1 MDHLTDPVGRALVEL
16 SRTLARDGHRFV
28 TPTPLTHQR
37 WLDARPGKHAESLRE
52 AFGWNLPFA
61 LELLPEPL
69 RELLPAAGV
78 VARSGGLW
86 RSEVRVSSLAGCLF
100 VHSAFPTTEP
110 DAVFFGPDTY
120 RFASFLERELSARP
134 PRPGA
139 RLLDVG
145 CGSGAGGLV
154 AQRHMKRP
162 TLVMNDINPLA
173 LRHTAV
179 NAAAAEVDVEL
190 CLGDAL
196 TSTTGDFDVI
206 VCNPPY
212 LTDDSERVYRHGGD
226 RLGRAL
232 ALRIAEESLGRLTS
246 GGRLLL
252 YTGVAII
259 DGRDPFLE
267 ELTPALETSGSTWT
281 YREIDPDVF
290 GEELEHGAYVVAD
303 RIAAV
308 ELAATRT

>member
-1 MDHLTDPVGRALVEL
+1 MEHPHDATDRALVEL
-16 SRTLARDGHRFV
+16 LRTLERSGYRFV

-37 WLDARPGKHAESLRE
+37 WLGARPNKQATSLRE
-52 AFGWNLPFA
+52 AFGWNLPFE
-61 LELLPEPL
+61 LSLLPEPL

-78 VARSGGLW
+78 VSRSGEQW
-86 RSEVRVSSLAGCLF
+86 RSEVRVSSLSERLY
-100 VHSAFPTTEP
+100 VHSAFPTTQAE
-110 DAVFFGPDTY
+110 AVFFGPDTY
-120 RFASFLERELSARP
+120 RFASFLERELAARP
-134 PRPGA
+134 PRAGA

-154 AQRHMKRP
+154 AAP
-162 TLVMNDINPLA
+162 YITGPSIVMNDINPLA

-179 NAAAAEVDVEL
+179 NAAAAGVDVEL
-190 CLGDAL
+190 RLGDAL
-196 TSTTGDFDVI
+196 ASTTGDFDVI

-212 LTDDSERVYRHGGD
+212 LTDDSARVYRHGGD

-232 ALRIAEESLGRLTS
+232 ALRIAEESLARLAP

-252 YTGVAII
+252 YTGVAIV
-259 DGRDPFLE
+259 DGYDPFIE
-267 ELTPALETSGSTWT
+267 ELAPALEAARCTWT

-290 GEELEHGAYVVAD
+290 GEELERATYVIAD

-308 ELAATRT
+308 ELAAERP

>member
-1 MDHLTDPVGRALVEL
+1 MEPLTDPTDIALVEL
-16 SRTLARDGHRFV
+16 SCALAREGHRFV

-37 WLDARPGKHAESLRE
+37 WLTARPGKRAESLRE
-52 AFGWNLPFA
+52 AFGWNLPFE

-69 RELLPAAGV
+69 RERLPAAGV
-78 VARSGGLW
+78 VSRDGALW
-86 RSEVRVSSLAGCLF
+86 RSEVRVSSLAGRLF
-100 VHSAFPTTEP
+100 VHSSFPTTEAE
-110 DAVFFGPDTY
+110 AVFFGPDTY

-139 RLLDVG
+139 RVLDVG

-154 AQRHMKRP
+154 AERHMTRP
-162 TLVMNDINPLA
+162 TIVMNDINPLA
-173 LRHTAV
+173 LRYTAV
-179 NAAAAEVDVEL
+179 NAAAAGVDVQL

-196 TSTTGDFDVI
+196 ASTKGDFDVI

-232 ALRIAEESLGRLTS
+232 ALRIAEESLGRLPP

-259 DGRDPFLE
+259 DGRDPFIE
-267 ELTPALETSGSTWT
+267 ELAPALETSGCTWT

-290 GEELEHGAYVVAD
+290 GEELERGAYVIAD

-308 ELAATRT
+308 ELVAMRE

>member
-1 MDHLTDPVGRALVEL
+1 MHAHADIDRALL
-16 SRTLARDGHRFV
+16 GLLQQLQRDGYRFV

-37 WLDARPGKHAESLRE
+37 WLAARAGKQAASLRE
-52 AFGWNLPFA
+52 AFGWNLPFQ
-61 LELLPEPL
+61 LSLLPEPL
-69 RELLPAAGV
+69 RETLPAAGLV
-78 VARSGGLW
+78 TKRGDAW
-86 RSEVRVSSLAGCLF
+86 RSEVRVSSLSGRLF
-100 VHSAFPTTEP
+100 AHSAFPTTHAE
-110 DAVFFGPDTY
+110 AVFFGPDTY

-154 AQRHMKRP
+154 AERHMTRP
-162 TLVMNDINPLA
+162 VIVMNDINPVA
-173 LRHTAV
+173 LGHTAV
-179 NAAAAEVDVEL
+179 NAAAAGVDVEL
-190 CLGDAL
+190 RLGDAL
-196 TSTTGDFDVI
+196 ASTSGDFDVI

-232 ALRIAEESLGRLTS
+232 ALRIAEESLGRLAP

-252 YTGVAII
+252 YTGVAIV
-259 DGRDPFLE
+259 DGRDPFIE
-267 ELTPALETSGSTWT
+267 ELAPALEASGCTWT

-290 GEELEHGAYVVAD
+290 GEELERGAYTIAD

-308 ELAATRT
+308 ELAATRA

>member
-1 MDHLTDPVGRALVEL
+1 
-16 SRTLARDGHRFV
+16 V

-37 WLDARPGKHAESLRE
+37 WLAARPGKTAATLRE
-52 AFGWNLPFA
+52 AFGWNLPFELA
-61 LELLPEPL
+61 LLPAPL

-78 VARSGGLW
+78 VSRHGEQW
-86 RSEVRVSSLAGCLF
+86 RSEVRVSSLAGRLF
-100 VHSAFPTTEP
+100 VHSAFPTTQAE
-110 DAVFFGPDTY
+110 AVFFGPDTY
-120 RFASFLERELSARP
+120 RFAAFLERELAARP
-134 PRPGA
+134 ARPGA

-154 AQRHMKRP
+154 AERHMVRP
-162 TLVMNDINPLA
+162 TIVMSDINPLA

-179 NAAAAEVDVEL
+179 NAAAAGVAVESK
-190 CLGDAL
+190 LGDAL
-196 TSTTGDFDVI
+196 ACTTGDFDVI

-212 LTDDSERVYRHGGD
+212 LTDDAARVYRHGGD

-232 ALRIAEESLGRLTS
+232 SLRIAEEALPRLAP

-252 YTGVAII
+252 YTGVAIV
-259 DGRDPFLE
+259 DGRDPFIE
-267 ELTPALETSGSTWT
+267 ELAPVLEAAGCTWS

-290 GEELEHGAYVVAD
+290 GEELERSTYTVAD

-308 ELAATRT
+308 ELVATRP